1 MFPDNTGHYVENT
14 SKDKELV
21 WIEIYKSDRVV
32 DISLAQ
38 WLSLTPA
45 DIVAETLKVDISVV
59 KNIKKVKQLIIQ

>member
-45 DIVAETLKVDISVV
+45 DIVAETVKVDISVV